1 MGLTKLVMRGAVLA
15 VAATLLLACGGGGV
29 PDLPE
34 TPARTADALPTV
46 SARPEASRSSAA
58 EQPAEASETPADSAA
73 PDTSRATARP
83 EPAEEAA
90 TTAPPPERTATR
102 SALALPTPAAASPT
116 PAQTP
121 PSATSAPA
129 AAATDPADTA
139 TSSWWLLL
147 AVVVVAV
154 VGVLLVLRRSRRRTA
169 WRSELGEA
177 EDEVAWLART
187 LIPELRRAA
196 SPEQAA
202 GGWLVGSNRVGALAD
217 RLTALEATAPDDAGR
232 ARARELRTAVRTAS
246 SRLDSVISSGR
257 LDNLQWDLDAVAVD
271 LETAV
276 DDRSRS
282 PG

>member
-29 PDLPE
+29 PDLPQ
-34 TPARTADALPTV
+34 TPTRTADALPTV
-46 SARPEASRSSAA
+46 SARPEASRTSAPA
-58 EQPAEASETPADSAA
+58 EEPAEASEKPADSAA
-73 PDTSRATARP
+73 PDTSRSAARP
-83 EPAEEAA
+83 EPTEEAA

-116 PAQTP
+116 PTQTP
-121 PSATSAPA
+121 PSTAAAPA
-129 AAATDPADTA
+129 ATATDPADA

-147 AVVVVAV
+147 AVVVAAV

-169 WRSELGEA
+169 WRSELDDA

-217 RLTALEATAPDDAGR
+217 RLTALEATAPDEAGR

-276 DDRSRS
+276 DDRSPS